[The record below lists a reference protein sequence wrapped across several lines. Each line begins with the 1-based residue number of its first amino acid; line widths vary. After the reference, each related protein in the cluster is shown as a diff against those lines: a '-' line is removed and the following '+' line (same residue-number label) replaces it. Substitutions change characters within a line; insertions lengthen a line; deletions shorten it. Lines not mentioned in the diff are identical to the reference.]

1 MIVTGASALPSA
13 RSGSGPGRISSS
25 TEASAKA
32 REAEPSNAAAAMS
45 APVET
50 TNSRRVMREVPL
62 ELRPR
67 NGGIRYPDRPIMAM
81 WRCLA
86 ASRKSRSLD
95 RGAKPGEGAAQVL
108 VADIGHAGSK
118 ARHHGRIR
126 GLRRLFRLAARERS
140 LADLDAADRAPAE
153 EAVHPFD
160 DDSGKVLD
168 FQRHRPFHAQHQR
181 GRFRVVLMHAARPSH
196 AHRFGMVGD
205 FRSDDLRP
213 MGDDTG

>member
-1 MIVTGASALPSA
+1 MIVTGASALPST

-32 REAEPSNAAAAMS
+32 RGAAPSNAAAAMS

-50 TNSRRVMREVPL
+50 TNSRRVMRKEVPL

-81 WRCLA
+81 WRYWA

-95 RGAKPGEGAAQVL
+95 RGAEPGEGATQVL
-108 VADIGHAGSK
+108 VADIGHAGGE
-118 ARHHGRIR
+118 ARHEGRIR
-126 GLRRLFRLAARERS
+126 GLRRLFGLAAHQRS
-140 LADLDAADRAPAE
+140 LADLDTADRAPAE

-160 DDSGKVLD
+160 DDSGEVLD
-168 FQRHRPFHAQHQR
+168 FQCHRPLHAEHER
-181 GRFRVVLMHAARPSH
+181 
-196 AHRFGMVGD
+196 
-205 FRSDDLRP
+205 
-213 MGDDTG
+213 